1 MAIPKSK
8 RKACPAT
15 RRVFV
20 PEVSE
25 EAPEVVL
32 RGPQKRYVR
41 DVLRMG
47 PGDSLVLFDG
57 SGIEFPSAITEATR
71 RHVKVRILGRKEGR
85 RESPIDILIGIGLL
99 KTNKMDWVIQ
109 KVSELGVREV
119 HPFAAH
125 RTVPALDPERAEKKR
140 GRWQTI
146 AREASRQSGRSTVAD
161 VRPVLSFDEIVTQ
174 SESVDLSLIFTT
186 EAISPLEA
194 LAQQQIARPHRMLL
208 LVGPEGG
215 FSPEEEQ
222 IAVNQGFLPVG
233 LGPRVLRAE
242 TAAILAVGLV
252 QYRFG
257 DLGGGQVDLMPQ
269 SP

>member
-1 MAIPKSK
+1 
-8 RKACPAT
+8 
-15 RRVFV
+15 V

-25 EAPEVVL
+25 EATEVVL
-32 RGPQKRYVR
+32 TGPQKRYVR

-47 PGDSLVLFDG
+47 PGDALVLFNG
-57 SGIEFPSAITEATR
+57 SGIEYPSAITETTR
-71 RHVKVRILGRKEGR
+71 RHVKVRILGRQECG

-99 KTNKMDWVIQ
+99 KTNKMDWIIQ

-125 RTVPALDPERAEKKR
+125 RTVAALDPKRAEQRR

-146 AREASRQSGRSTVAD
+146 AQEASRQSGRSTVTD
-161 VRPVLSFDEIVTQ
+161 VRPLLSFDEIVRQ
-174 SESVDLSLIFTT
+174 SEHVDLSLLFTT

-194 LAQQQIARPHRMLL
+194 LARRQVARPQRMLL

-215 FSPEEEQ
+215 FTPEEEQ
-222 IAVNQGFLPVG
+222 IAANQGFLPVG

-242 TAAILAVGLV
+242 TAAILAVGLL

-257 DLGGGQVDLMPQ
+257 DLGGSPGDLTPQ
-269 SP
+269 GP